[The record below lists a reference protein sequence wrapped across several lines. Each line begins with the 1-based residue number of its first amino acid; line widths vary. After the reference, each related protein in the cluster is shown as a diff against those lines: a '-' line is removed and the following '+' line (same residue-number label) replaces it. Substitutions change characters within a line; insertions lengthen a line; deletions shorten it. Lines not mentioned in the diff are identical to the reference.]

1 MIKLGS
7 YLAIT
12 DTIASGNL
20 INSHYLKVTGKF
32 SERAEDV
39 QEEELSFFRVGNN
52 GEIQYL

>member
-39 QEEELSFFRVGNN
+39 QEEELWVGNN